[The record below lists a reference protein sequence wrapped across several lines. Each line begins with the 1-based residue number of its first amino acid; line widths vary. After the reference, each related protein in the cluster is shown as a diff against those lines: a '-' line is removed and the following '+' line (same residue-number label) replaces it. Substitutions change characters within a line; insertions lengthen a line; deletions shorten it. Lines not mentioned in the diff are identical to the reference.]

1 MKQMPDTEMWRKAFS
16 AINLLEDMVSSFLG
30 NGASAPQSSS
40 GGMPDL
46 NVPPGIDPM
55 SAYDGPE

>member
-30 NGASAPQSSS
+30 NGTSAPQSSS
-40 GGMPDL
+40 GGMPDF

-55 SAYDGPE
+55 SAYGPE

>member
-30 NGASAPQSSS
+30 NGTSAPQSSS

-55 SAYDGPE
+55 SAYGPE